1 MKYRLSNA
9 CAMVTT
15 AAVMA
20 AFSAIPPVA
29 AHHSHS
35 MFDLTTEQTIT
46 GSVKTFVFQNPHV
59 YLFVDTPD
67 GQTGKPATY
76 VIEMS
81 HVQNMISHGITA
93 ATFKPGDNVTIKMNP
108 LHGGRPGGQYITISK
123 DGKTY
128 GRGAGE

>member
-1 MKYRLSNA
+1 MKYHLSNA
-9 CAMVTT
+9 RAIFTT

-20 AFSAIPPVA
+20 ALSIVTPVA

-59 YLFVDTPD
+59 YLFVDAPYGD
-67 GQTGKPATY
+67 AGKPETY

-81 HVQNMISHGITA
+81 HVQNMIGHGITA
-93 ATFKPGDNVTIKMNP
+93 ATFKPGDTVTVKMNP
-108 LHGGRPGGQYITISK
+108 LHGGRPGGQYVTIS
-123 DGKTY
+123 
-128 GRGAGE
+128 